1 MSINMVPTDILTP
14 LSTAPPS
21 PTLQQ
26 KKPVRNLSTLS
37 FRLPPTPPK
46 SEHSGSEI
54 SDDSSPSSRRASS
67 AVAPRYPLPPPTQLP
82 TEILKEDLKTPD
94 NHVPRDPRLIRLT
107 GIHPF
112 NVEAPL
118 SALYDEGFLTSP
130 ELFYV
135 RNHGAVPQI
144 DDASIPDWEFSIE
157 GLVRHPIT
165 MTLKQLMAEY
175 EQITVPITL
184 VCAGNRRKEQN
195 QVRKSKGFSWGA
207 AGVSTALWTGVAM
220 GELLKRAAPLRG
232 AKYVCM
238 EGADKLPNGYY
249 GTSVKLNWAMDPNR
263 GIMVAHK
270 MNGEMLRP
278 DHGKPLRVVVP
289 GQIGGRSVKWL
300 KRLIVT
306 AAPSDN
312 WYHIY
317 DNRVLPT
324 MVSPEQ
330 SANEP
335 KWWMDER
342 YAIYDLSTNSAAAY
356 PAHDE
361 RLSLVNAPET
371 YKVRGY
377 AYGGGGRRVTRV
389 EVTLDKGKSWALAD
403 IRYHEDDYRDQA
415 DEDEMLF
422 GGRLDMGWRETCF
435 TWCFW
440 EIDLK
445 VDDLKVA
452 GDIMV
457 RGMDESMNVQPRDM
471 YWSVLGMMNNPWY
484 RVTITK
490 EGESLRFEHPTQPAL
505 IPGGWME
512 KVKAKGGNLANGFWG
527 ESMGGEEEAGA
538 AEPKKE
544 IKMTKD
550 GLDRSITIDELRK
563 HDGESCPWF
572 VVNGEVYDGTAF
584 LEGHPGGATSIIG
597 AAGQDATDEFMAI
610 HSETAKEMMQHYHIG
625 SLDEASRA
633 ILLDG
638 PEEVPSETA
647 APREIFLQSKVWTK
661 ALLSAK
667 KSVSSDTRIFTFS
680 LEHENQTIGLPIGQ
694 HLMMRLRDPVT
705 REAIIRSYTPIS
717 EGTDKGKLDVLVKVY
732 FDTVERAGGKMTK
745 ALDAIPVG
753 HFVDFKGP
761 IGKFEYL
768 TKGHCTIGGKPRFV
782 KRFIMICAGSGITP
796 IFQVLRAVLSDPQD
810 ETKCLVLD
818 GNRLESDILCK
829 EEMDGLVKGQEERCR
844 LLYALTKPDESWK
857 GLVGRVGKELLEK
870 EVGQCQSKDGDELV
884 LICGPGALEKSVHG
898 FLHELG
904 WKDDDL
910 LFF

>member
-1 MSINMVPTDILTP
+1 MSSSTVILPYMNTNVN
-14 LSTAPPS
+14 T
-21 PTLQQ
+21 T
-26 KKPVRNLSTLS
+26 KPGTGLPDAN
-37 FRLPPTPPK
+37 FGLPPTPPK
-46 SEHSGSEI
+46 SEGNASDA
-54 SDDSSPSSRRASS
+54 SDDSSNASEEAS
-67 AVAPRYPLPPPTQLP
+67 EERLEGRYPLAPPSTIPLDV
-82 TEILKEDLKTPD
+82 LKEDLKTPD

-135 RNHGAVPQI
+135 RNHGAVPEV
-144 DDASIPDWEFSIE
+144 DDATIPDWEFSIE
-157 GLVRHPIT
+157 GLVKHPIT
-165 MTLKQLMAEY
+165 MTLRDLIADY

-207 AGVSTALWTGVAM
+207 AGVSTALWTGVPM
-220 GELLKRAAPLRG
+220 LEVLKRAVPLRG

-263 GIMVAHK
+263 GIMLAHG

-278 DHGKPLRVVVP
+278 DHGKPLRCVVP

-300 KRLIVT
+300 KKLIVT

-342 YAIYDLSTNSAAAY
+342 YAIYDLSTNSATVY

-361 RLSLVNAPET
+361 KLSIMNSPAT

-389 EVTLDKGKSWALAD
+389 EITLDKGNSWALAD
-403 IRYHEDDYRDQA
+403 IRYHEDDYRYNA
-415 DEDEMLF
+415 GEDEMLY
-422 GGRLDMGWRETCF
+422 GGRIDMGWRETSFC
-435 TWCFW
+435 WCFW
-440 EIDLK
+440 EIDLSLE
-445 VDDLKVA
+445 DLA
-452 GDIMV
+452 LADDIMV
-457 RGMDESMNVQPRDM
+457 RAMDESMNVQPRDM

-484 RVTITK
+484 RITITK
-490 EGESLRFEHPTQPAL
+490 NGDIVHFEHPTQPAL

-512 KVKAKGGNLANGFWG
+512 KVKARGGNLANGFWG
-527 ESMGGEEEAGA
+527 EKMGGEEASEKVEA
-538 AEPKKE
+538 KLE

-550 GLDRSITIDELRK
+550 GLDRNITIDELRK
-563 HDGESCPWF
+563 HDGEKNPWF

-584 LEGHPGGATSIIG
+584 LEGHPGGATSITG

-610 HSETAKEMMQHYHIG
+610 HSETAKAMMPNYHIG

-633 ILLDG
+633 VLAD
-638 PEEVPSETA
+638 PETVSSDSSD
-647 APREIFLQSKVWTK
+647 PRPIFLQPKIWSK
-661 ALLSAK
+661 AILSAK
-667 KSVSSDTRIFTFS
+667 RSVSSDSRIFTFTLDYPDQS
-680 LEHENQTIGLPIGQ
+680 IGLPTGQ
-694 HLMMRLRDPVT
+694 HLMLRLRDPVT

-717 EGTDKGKLDVLVKVY
+717 EISDRGTLNILIKIYNDTKDRPGGKL
-732 FDTVERAGGKMTK
+732 TK
-745 ALDAIPVG
+745 ALDQIPLG

-768 TKGHCTIGGKPRFV
+768 GKGKCLIGGKERSV
-782 KRFIMICAGSGITP
+782 KRFIMIAGGSGITP
-796 IFQVLRAVLSDPQD
+796 IFQVLRAVLRDPED
-810 ETKCLVLD
+810 ATKCLLLD
-818 GNRLESDILCK
+818 GNRLEEDILCR
-829 EEMDGLVKGQEERCR
+829 EDIDILVNGNEERCR
-844 LLYALTKPDESWK
+844 LLHALTKPTDSWT
-857 GLVGRVGKELLEK
+857 GLRGRVGKELIGK
-870 EVGQCQSKDGDELV
+870 EVGKCAGRDGQELV
-884 LICGPGALEKSVHG
+884 LICGPEALEKSVHG
-898 FLHELG
+898 ILNQLG
-904 WKDDDL
+904 WNDDDL

>member
-1 MSINMVPTDILTP
+1 MNATVTYS
-14 LSTAPPS
+14 
-21 PTLQQ
+21 
-26 KKPVRNLSTLS
+26 
-37 FRLPPTPPK
+37 
-46 SEHSGSEI
+46 
-54 SDDSSPSSRRASS
+54 
-67 AVAPRYPLPPPTQLP
+67 YPLPPPTNPP

-112 NVEAPL
+112 NVEPPL

-135 RNHGAVPQI
+135 RNHGAVPEVE
-144 DDASIPDWEFSIE
+144 DASIMDWEFSIE
-157 GLVRHPIT
+157 GLVKHPIT
-165 MTLKQLMAEY
+165 MTLTQLIADY
-175 EQITVPITL
+175 EQTTVPITL

-220 GELLKRAAPLRG
+220 GELLKKATPLRG

-238 EGADKLPNGYY
+238 EGADKLPNGHY
-249 GTSVKLNWAMDPNR
+249 GTSVKLNWAMDPNK

-270 MNGEMLRP
+270 MNGETLRP

-300 KRLIVT
+300 KKLVVT

-324 MVSPEQ
+324 MISPEQ

-335 KWWMDER
+335 KWWTDER
-342 YAIYDLSTNSAAAY
+342 YAIYDLSTNSATAY
-356 PAHDE
+356 PAHGE
-361 RLSLVNAPET
+361 RLSLVNAAEL

-403 IRYHEDDYRDQA
+403 IRYHEDDYRDYVDN
-415 DEDEMLF
+415 DEILF
-422 GGRLDMGWRETCF
+422 GGRLDIGWRETCF

-440 EIDLK
+440 EIDIK
-445 VDDLKVA
+445 VDDLKQA
-452 GDIMV
+452 DDIMV

-484 RVTITK
+484 RVTVTK
-490 EGESLRFEHPTQPAL
+490 EGESLHFEHPTQPAL

-512 KVKAKGGNLANGFWG
+512 KVKARGGNLANGFWG
-527 ESMGGEEEAGA
+527 ERMSGEEETSVI
-538 AEPKKE
+538 EVKRE

-550 GLDRSITIDELRK
+550 ALDKSITIDELRK
-563 HDGESCPWF
+563 HGEDENPWF

-584 LEGHPGGATSIIG
+584 LEGHPGGATSIVG

-610 HSETAKEMMQHYHIG
+610 RKYPLPLHVPSLRCSTDSETAKEMMQQYHIG
-625 SLDEASRA
+625 SLDKASRA
-633 ILLDG
+633 ILSN
-638 PEEVPSETA
+638 PTEEAPSSTQ
-647 APREIFLQSKVWTK
+647 REVFLHPKTWTK
-661 ALLSAK
+661 ALLSSK
-667 KSVSSDTRIFTFS
+667 KSISADTRIFYFT
-680 LEHENQTIGLPIGQ
+680 LEHPDQTIGLPVGQ

-717 EGTDKGKLDVLVKVY
+717 KGTDKGVLQVLVKVY
-732 FDTVERAGGKMTK
+732 LDTAERAGGKMTK
-745 ALDAIPVG
+745 ALDGIPVG
-753 HFVDFKGP
+753 HYVDFKGP

-768 TKGHCTIGGKPRFV
+768 RKGQCTVGGKSRFV
-782 KRFIMICAGSGITP
+782 KRFVMICAGSGITP
-796 IFQVLRAVLSDPQD
+796 IFQVLRAVLSDPED
-810 ETKCLVLD
+810 GTKCLVLD
-818 GNRLESDILCK
+818 GNRLEADILCK
-829 EEMDGLVKGQEERCR
+829 EEMDDLVKGQEERCR
-844 LLYALTKPDESWK
+844 LLYALTKPEETWR
-857 GLVGRVGKELLEK
+857 GLSGRIGKDLLEK
-870 EVGQCQSKDGDELV
+870 EVGTCKSTNGEELV
-884 LICGPGALEKSVHG
+884 LICGPGELEKSVHKHLG
-898 FLHELG
+898 DMG
-904 WKDDDL
+904 WKDEDL